1 MADTSQSPKKG
12 QPAPAGPKKA
22 APTSGRMDDIQK
34 RAQTM
39 ASRKAV
45 DPGTFFR
52 EAWVELKKT
61 SWPNR
66 NVLTKSTTVVLA
78 LVVAVAVWVGG
89 LDAILSHI
97 LRPLF
102 APR

>member
-1 MADTSQSPKKG
+1 MADKLPPPKKG

-22 APTSGRMDDIQK
+22 AAAPGRMDDIQK
-34 RAQTM
+34 RAQQM

-52 EAWVELKKT
+52 EAWIELKKT

-66 NVLTKSTTVVLA
+66 NTLTKSTTVVLA
-78 LVVAVAVWVGG
+78 LVVAVAIWVGG
-89 LDAILSHI
+89 LDAILSRI
-97 LRPLF
+97 LGPLF